1 MKFRIILLL
10 IIFCSSNHCIIA
22 EIYTQYIPFNLS
34 ARNQGFIE
42 DKGHITDEEG
52 TVIKDV
58 LYTTS
63 TKNGIVHILKDRIR
77 FVLKQKPFNTG
88 LLQIKSGIKEKQYVE
103 IIDMIFLNMKGD
115 CTINPSNK
123 LDGVY
128 NYYNGNKDGGFLN
141 IDKWKI
147 LTYNNLYKDID
158 FVLYFNEQGEIQY
171 DYAIRPGGNPNDIK
185 VSITGAKNLS

>member
-1 MKFRIILLL
+1 
-10 IIFCSSNHCIIA
+10 
-22 EIYTQYIPFNLS
+22 LS